1 MIKKNIL
8 LQALALLFSTSI
20 LAQPNYVNGDD
31 YININMGMTLE
42 QIEEILGVAGTLDT
56 TVIYI
61 WPDNNLQAEWTEGK
75 LSSYQTYSPMFEG
88 ENGYELLKE
97 ACSGPDGPMS
107 NYLSYEEVV
116 ELIGKEAEKPDWE
129 RYLWWVDEY
138 EKIKVSF
145 RDGKAFSA
153 SKF

>member
-1 MIKKNIL
+1 MKNFLSIIIIL
-8 LQALALLFSTSI
+8 FITTS
-20 LAQPNYVNGDD
+20 LTAQPVYVNGDD

-42 QIEEILGVAGTLDT
+42 QVEEVLGVEGILDT

-61 WPDNNLQAEWTEGK
+61 WPDNNLQAEWTDGK
-75 LSSYQTYSPMFEG
+75 LSSYQTHSPMFEG

-97 ACSGPDGPMS
+97 ACAGPDGPMS
-107 NYLSYEEVV
+107 NYLSYEEVL
-116 ELIGKEAEKPDWE
+116 ELIGTEGEKPDWV
-129 RYLWWVDEY
+129 RYIWWVDEY

-145 RDGKAFSA
+145 RDGKAFEA

>member
-1 MIKKNIL
+1 MKKL
-8 LQALALLFSTSI
+8 LLHTIVFLFSTSL
-20 LAQPNYVNGDD
+20 LAQPDFVNGDD
-31 YININMGMTLE
+31 YININMGMTLN
-42 QIEEILGVAGTLDT
+42 QVEEVLAVEGTLDT

-61 WPDNNLQAEWTEGK
+61 WPENNLQAEWTDGK
-75 LSSYQTYSPMFEG
+75 LSSYSSYKPMFEG

-97 ACSGPDGPMS
+97 ACSGSDGPMT
-107 NYLSYEEVV
+107 NFLSYEEVV
-116 ELIGKEAEKPDWE
+116 ELIATEGESPDWV

-138 EKIKVSF
+138 QKIKVSF

>member
-1 MIKKNIL
+1 MKNIL
-8 LQALALLFSTSI
+8 MISIVLFFTI
-20 LAQPNYVNGDD
+20 TLLAQPVYVNGDD

-42 QIEEILGVAGTLDT
+42 QVEEVLGVEGTLDT

-61 WPDNNLQAEWTEGK
+61 WPDNNLQAEWIDGK
-75 LSSYQTYSPMFEG
+75 LSSYQSHSPMFEG

-97 ACSGPDGPMS
+97 ACTGPDGPMS

-116 ELIGKEAEKPDWE
+116 ELIGTEGEKPDWV
-129 RYLWWVDEY
+129 RYIWWVDEY
-138 EKIKVSF
+138 QNINVSF

>member
-1 MIKKNIL
+1 MKNYL
-8 LQALALLFSTSI
+8 SI
-20 LAQPNYVNGDD
+20 LIILFITTSLTAQPVYVNGDD

-42 QIEEILGVAGTLDT
+42 QVEDVLGVEGTLDT

-61 WPDNNLQAEWTEGK
+61 WPDNNLQAEWTGGK
-75 LSSYQTYSPMFEG
+75 LSSYQTNSPMFEG

-116 ELIGKEAEKPDWE
+116 ELLGTEGEEPDWV
-129 RYLWWVDEY
+129 RYIWWVNEY
-138 EKIKVSF
+138 QKIRVSF
-145 RDGKAFSA
+145 RDGKSFES

>member
-1 MIKKNIL
+1 MKNIL
-8 LQALALLFSTSI
+8 MISIVLFFTI
-20 LAQPNYVNGDD
+20 TLLAQPVYVSGDD

-42 QIEEILGVAGTLDT
+42 QVEEVLGVEGTLDT

-61 WPDNNLQAEWTEGK
+61 WPDNNLQAEWIDGK
-75 LSSYQTYSPMFEG
+75 LSSYQSHNPMFEG
-88 ENGYELLKE
+88 KNGYELLKE
-97 ACSGPDGPMS
+97 ACAGPDGPMS

-116 ELIGKEAEKPDWE
+116 ELIGIEGEKPDWV
-129 RYLWWVDEY
+129 RYIWWVDEY
-138 EKIKVSF
+138 QKIKVSF

>member
-1 MIKKNIL
+1 MKNIL
-8 LQALALLFSTSI
+8 MISIVLFFTI
-20 LAQPNYVNGDD
+20 TLLAQPVYVSGDD

-42 QIEEILGVAGTLDT
+42 QVEEVLGVEGTLDT
-56 TVIYI
+56 AVIYI
-61 WPDNNLQAEWTEGK
+61 WPDNNLQAEWIDGK
-75 LSSYQTYSPMFEG
+75 LSSYQSHSPMFEG

-97 ACSGPDGPMS
+97 ACTGPDGPMS

-116 ELIGKEAEKPDWE
+116 ELIGTEGEKPDWV
-129 RYLWWVDEY
+129 RYIWWVDEY
-138 EKIKVSF
+138 QKIKVSF

>member
-1 MIKKNIL
+1 MFVFIT
-8 LQALALLFSTSI
+8 FSTTFL
-20 LAQPNYVNGDD
+20 LAQHTYVNGDD

-42 QIEEILGVAGTLDT
+42 QVEEVLGVEGTLDT

-75 LSSYQTYSPMFEG
+75 LSSYSSYKPMFEG

-97 ACSGPDGPMS
+97 ACAGSVGPMT
-107 NYLSYEEVV
+107 NYLSYEEVI
-116 ELIGKEAEKPDWE
+116 ELIGTEGENPDWV

-138 EKIKVSF
+138 QKIKVSF
-145 RDGKAFSA
+145 RDSKAFSA

>member
-1 MIKKNIL
+1 MKKL
-8 LQALALLFSTSI
+8 LLNTFALLFTTSL
-20 LAQPNYVNGDD
+20 LAQPVYVNGDN
-31 YININMGMTLE
+31 YVKINMGMTLE
-42 QIEEILGVAGTLDT
+42 QVEEVLGVEGAFDT

-61 WPDNNLQAEWTEGK
+61 WPENNLQAEWTDGK
-75 LSSYQTYSPMFEG
+75 LSSYQSYSPMFEG
-88 ENGYELLKE
+88 ESGYELLKE

-116 ELIGKEAEKPDWE
+116 ELIGIEGEKPDWV
-129 RYLWWVDEY
+129 RYIWWVNEF

>member
-1 MIKKNIL
+1 MKNIL
-8 LQALALLFSTSI
+8 SI
-20 LAQPNYVNGDD
+20 LIILFITTSLTAQPVYVNGDD

-42 QIEEILGVAGTLDT
+42 QVEDVLGVEGTLDT

-61 WPDNNLQAEWTEGK
+61 WPDNNLQAEWTGGK
-75 LSSYQTYSPMFEG
+75 LSSYQTNSPMFEG

-116 ELIGKEAEKPDWE
+116 ELLGTEGEEPDWV
-129 RYLWWVDEY
+129 RYIWWVNEY
-138 EKIKVSF
+138 QKIRVSF
-145 RDGKAFSA
+145 RDGKAFES

>member
-1 MIKKNIL
+1 MKKLFMFVFIT
-8 LQALALLFSTSI
+8 FSTTFL
-20 LAQPNYVNGDD
+20 LAQPTYVNGDD

-42 QIEEILGVAGTLDT
+42 QVEEVLGVKGTLDT

-75 LSSYQTYSPMFEG
+75 LSSYSSYKPMFEG

-97 ACSGPDGPMS
+97 ACAGSDGPMT
-107 NYLSYEEVV
+107 NYLSYEEVI
-116 ELIGKEAEKPDWE
+116 ELIGTEGENPDWV

-138 EKIKVSF
+138 QKIKVSF
-145 RDGKAFSA
+145 RDSKAFSA